1 MRWGHMGG
9 DTMGQGHN
17 RRRLGG
23 TMGQKQMGMGLHWT
37 GAQWDGGTWADPN
50 MALPPQNLPYLLLVC
65 ITEVAA
71 SATMLLLVL

>member
-1 MRWGHMGG
+1 
-9 DTMGQGHN
+9 
-17 RRRLGG
+17 
-23 TMGQKQMGMGLHWT
+23 MGQKQMGMGLHWT